1 MAKILEDFPADLAEM
16 RGRRARYKEEWFDGQ
31 VRLLYMETDLN
42 EYKSVNSARN
52 ALIFQSKSRE
62 LDYKIVQNRGNLYFQ
77 VVKKNVTP

>member
-1 MAKILEDFPADLAEM
+1 MAEILEEFPADLEEM

-52 ALIFQSKSRE
+52 ALIHQSRTRE